1 MTSNEEEETSGEMLV
16 LGAEDCL
23 RKPLTDGVLR
33 MRINKVRDTGVR
45 EWECRVPGLPAAACV
60 AGCACRRTSV
70 TGGGIATAKPAF
82 AVCTPGH
89 WCLPIAVSIRVVDQ
103 TLPSLQRW
111 RVP

>member
-33 MRINKVRDTGVR
+33 MRINKVRSTSVR
-45 EWECRVPGLPAAACV
+45 EWDCCVPGLSTAACA

-70 TGGGIATAKPAF
+70 TGGGA
-82 AVCTPGH
+82 
-89 WCLPIAVSIRVVDQ
+89 LQ
-103 TLPSLQRW
+103 LPSLRLQS
-111 RVP
+111 VHPGTGASLSP